1 MRRGVRSHVRYADLA
16 GHLTSAGMALQYYR
30 WTFPYEHASFC
41 SSPSSWLGAF
51 SFFRRRELLFPPIRF
66 IPPRCFRVRKTP
78 QSLARFL
85 SSCRLRRLPSG
96 GKRFGAFRSRGGR
109 HILLM
114 NVPPPVR
121 PVWNGGTPSAHSWR
135 CRATV
140 SAREY
145 SCGEATFYQPFPY
158 SPVDGF
164 LVTLVPVRLR
174 RFERPDWSSPFCSI
188 ATAFSIFWG
197 RSVYVS

>member
-16 GHLTSAGMALQYYR
+16 GHLTSAGMALQYY
-30 WTFPYEHASFC
+30 PVDI
-41 SSPSSWLGAF
+41 
-51 SFFRRRELLFPPIRF
+51 PIRT
-66 IPPRCFRVRKTP
+66 RLVLL
-78 QSLARFL
+78 LAIVMAGGFLFFPSQGTSL
-85 SSCRLRRLPSG
+85 SSDSFYSAAVFPCTENTPEPCPVPLVLSPEG

-145 SCGEATFYQPFPY
+145 SCGEAAFYQPFPY

-164 LVTLVPVRLR
+164 LVTLVPVRPR